1 MAEYRSRGGSNPLV
15 TRDRRRSRPRARANA
30 RRSGGTPTTADDEP
44 LAHRIQRGYAAWA
57 RVYDWFARATAS
69 VGGVRAGCV
78 RALDLDPGDTVV
90 EFGCGPGVNVP
101 ALRAA
106 VGPTGRVVGVDIT
119 GAMLDRAR
127 RLAERRGWENV
138 EFVRGD
144 ATDPPIRSA
153 DAVLATF
160 VTSLFPDPYAAVS
173 EWCALADSVV
183 VAAFAPRGS
192 RPANAALSAFAR
204 LNGRLFDVKRGDPL
218 ARLDARTAAAR
229 RALADNSERLTEERY
244 LFETITVYAGH
255 GRAVGPT
262 E

>member
-1 MAEYRSRGGSNPLV
+1 MVAEDRTRGGARLVV
-15 TRDRRRSRPRARANA
+15 TRERRRPRSTGAPV
-30 RRSGGTPTTADDEP
+30 GGKNESPTADDQP
-44 LAHRIQRGYAAWA
+44 LAHRIQRGYGAWA
-57 RVYDWFARATAS
+57 RIYDWFARATAS
-69 VGGVRAGCV
+69 VGGVRTGCV

-127 RLAERRGWENV
+127 RLAERREWENV

-144 ATDPPIRSA
+144 AADPPIRSA

-160 VTSLFPDPYAAVS
+160 VTSLFPDPYAVVS
-173 EWCALADSVV
+173 DWCALADTVV
-183 VAAFAPRGS
+183 IAAFAPRGN

-204 LNGRLFDVKRGDPL
+204 LNGRLFDLEGDDPL
-218 ARLDARTAAAR
+218 TQLDERTAAAE
-229 RALADNSERLTEERY
+229 RALTDNAETVTRERY
-244 LFETITVYAGH
+244 LFGTITAYAGH
-255 GRAVGPT
+255 GTAT
-262 E
+262 D